1 MARFIVIEGLD
12 GAGTTTQCDRL
23 TAHLANPLR
32 TFQPS
37 DLPIGRMIRQTL
49 NRNADAPNRTI
60 LPWMFAADRADH
72 LERQIRPALAD
83 GRDVV
88 CDRYVPSSLAYQA
101 LEIPMDEVWQLNAS
115 FEAPHLTVFIDVPVE
130 VAVDRISGRGQAT
143 EVYEKAEL
151 LKRIHANYEH
161 ALERLTARGDAIVR
175 VDGTQPID
183 TVFANILTALG
194 AL

>member
-1 MARFIVIEGLD
+1 MSRFIVIEGLD

-23 TAHLANPLR
+23 AAHLSHPLR

-49 NRNADAPNRTI
+49 NRAVDAPNRTI

-72 LERQIRPALAD
+72 LERQIRPALAQ

-101 LEIPMDEVWQLNAS
+101 LEIPMDEVWMLNS
-115 FEAPHLTVFIDVPVE
+115 TFEAPDLTVFIDVPVD
-130 VAVDRISGRGQAT
+130 VALQRISGRGQAT

-151 LKRIHANYEH
+151 LKRIHANYEE
-161 ALERLTARGDAIVR
+161 ALLRLDGRGDAIAR
-175 VDGTQPID
+175 VDGTQSID
-183 TVFANILTALG
+183 VVFQQILTALSR
-194 AL
+194 